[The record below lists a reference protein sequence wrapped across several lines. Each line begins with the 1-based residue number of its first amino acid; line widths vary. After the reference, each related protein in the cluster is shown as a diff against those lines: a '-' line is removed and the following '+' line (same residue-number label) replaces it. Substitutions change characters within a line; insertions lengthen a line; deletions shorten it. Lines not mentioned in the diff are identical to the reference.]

1 MDGVG
6 TFNHLIPSDQLE
18 ESLLIGQNLE
28 SEASD
33 EFGTG
38 HHVLED
44 SLKNMLS
51 DKDPMLGSASAQF
64 LLLDNEDTGYEVAD
78 SAGLA
83 GMSKSK
89 GTCGVSRSPA
99 TRPKGQRGRPRKI
112 PAALPSEPSHEV
124 DPEPVKS
131 GLNPTKSTEAVSKP
145 ASSRVT
151 RRCDRREGV
160 KQQQQEAAEAQ
171 EDPADASQDKEEGA
185 GRSTVCSEVGQSMNP
200 VVVLRRLTVTVGGY
214 KIELLPG
221 PSKSPST
228 SAPGATPSQGFSDA
242 SGGVEGVNLS
252 AAQDVAVT
260 MADGKVVEHLTS
272 AQDIGKCSPA
282 EAPAEA
288 PAGAPTGA
296 PAELGPCVNP
306 NEVQECSGVLLSSS
320 HQAVDV
326 CTAET
331 EANNPSDLQQPDS
344 GSVKETKGINSGG
357 SETRTCSD
365 ANKSVVLEMAA
376 GKDGQDQK
384 PPAQKQLKSKPS
396 PASPKKKN
404 LEPSTSKK
412 AGAEP
417 KTPQPKD
424 MTKGDIQDMQ
434 TIKGKSVTGAK
445 RRTEHLQT
453 YPPSKMSRVQGKR
466 LAKPD
471 VGPKMSS
478 PFHPVVKR
486 LLPGTVSP
494 DGSQKRH
501 PGTQA
506 GNSKSPHLP
515 FGPKPAHPQVAV
527 AKPSH
532 FPREPSEDDDQERLR
547 AKKQL
552 EKASQRPRSKSA
564 RSLSVDEPPLFI
576 PDNAP
581 LLKKEAAEEE
591 PAEGEGEVIWDPS
604 KHCGFCRKPH
614 SNRFMVGCGRCDDW
628 FHGECVGLDLVKAQQ
643 MEKEDQ
649 EYVCLKCCAEE
660 DKKVESEDHGAASV
674 ERQVKA
680 EQAQENKPAV
690 RYEKISHQPS
700 AAAVRKDS
708 LERRSQEDRDGESR
722 ASASDQKAH
731 VPRRPH
737 LSGDA
742 THKMG
747 THDRQEAKK
756 AKTSPA
762 ASKKPSVEQ
771 IRRNVRDSLKDILL
785 KRLNESDLK
794 VSTERAGNVANKTEK
809 ELFAFFRDTDSKYKS
824 KYRSLMFNLKD
835 AKNNVLFKRVL
846 KGEIS
851 PHHLIRMSPE
861 ELASKELAAW
871 RQRENR
877 HTIEMIEKEQRE
889 VDRRPIIKITHKGE
903 IEIEN
908 QEPEKEPEPAD
919 IEPEPV
925 PRPPEEPEMAP
936 PEPEPENTKDTTA
949 QHKAHLFD
957 LNCKI
962 CTGRMAPPVEDATT
976 KVVKVATTVM
986 RRQTS
991 TEAEG
996 QTSASSPA
1004 EDLPFSAMEDGLVS
1018 PRVLSSID
1026 ERLSGREDETTFLD
1040 RLELLWKGFVNMP
1053 SVAKFV
1059 TKAHPVSGVLDHLT
1073 EDLPDSIQVGG
1084 RISPQTV
1091 WDYVEKIRASGTKE
1105 VCLIRF
1111 SPVTEE
1117 DEISYTLLYAYFSS
1131 RRRYG
1136 VVANNMKHVKDM
1148 YLIPLGASEKI
1159 PHQLVPFDG
1168 PGLEANR
1175 PNVLLG
1181 LIIRQRVKR
1190 DFGVLLSVDIP
1201 EASSARFLPDSRT
1214 KLDSSSESGSALT
1227 GEDYLNSLKGARST
1241 EATNPQQSAVSD
1253 TKTGKLQLVEAPLTT
1268 EGNLHETAK
1277 PLRFLPGVLVGRE
1290 EQPCADAASRPLAA
1304 VDAPQG
1310 LSGSSEEALSRQP
1323 QLGGGTGGGNGS
1335 SRSPASN
1342 GLRLDRFIIKKK
1354 DSKGSN
1360 PEPQQRTAGLEDSLG
1375 KGLIGD
1381 PNTATPERPLK
1392 AEPPVDSE
1400 GVLPNLPS
1408 RVGQGLDKASKADYT
1423 GQEAKHEGLTSVSIT
1438 TSNSVLA
1445 ETSSTAS
1452 KASPS
1457 GSAASPA
1464 QPPSGIP
1471 KAGSVADSAEKL
1483 GTKPSSAEG
1492 HTKQEAAEADGHLVS
1507 QERPLASGP
1516 DPSTQPV
1523 PHQPAKDTQTSSTIL
1538 SFGKAEDCTPRLVV
1552 HPNPPAP
1559 VFCHVGQGLPVAT
1572 FPPGPDAEVQYQ
1584 QAPTP
1589 LFQAPDQQA
1598 QSGFTY
1604 SGAPLPFPQSNP
1616 SHQYPSTTWPSTPA
1630 VGFQHSQHVPS
1641 GPPLSFD
1648 ASRTTESSKSLP
1660 APKEDK
1666 APEQYQGDPWDRQPW
1681 QADDGYKRESSD
1693 QHGQL
1698 RHHSETHHE
1707 KKGRHHDRD
1716 REHGKSWEHQSEK
1729 GGQWERSRSRSR
1741 SRERSSR
1748 ERHRGHDDKHRD
1760 SRARHRSR
1768 SGSEHSRSER
1778 HHRQHGEW
1786 DKHHERDRDKHRR
1799 DSYDKGRRSSRDGA
1813 KDGRS

>member
-1 MDGVG
+1 MKKWQDRSGP
-6 TFNHLIPSDQLE
+6 H
-18 ESLLIGQNLE
+18 
-28 SEASD
+28 
-33 EFGTG
+33 
-38 HHVLED
+38 
-44 SLKNMLS
+44 
-51 DKDPMLGSASAQF
+51 
-64 LLLDNEDTGYEVAD
+64 
-78 SAGLA
+78 GLA

-99 TRPKGQRGRPRKI
+99 TRPKGQRGRPRKS
-112 PAALPSEPSHEV
+112 PAPLTRKSPPTLPRKPSHEV
-124 DPEPVKS
+124 DQEPVKS
-131 GLNPTKSTEAVSKP
+131 GLNPASSTEAVSKP
-145 ASSRVT
+145 ASSRAT
-151 RRCDRREGV
+151 RRCDRRGGV

-171 EDPADASQDKEEGA
+171 EDPADSSQDKEEGA
-185 GRSTVCSEVGQSMNP
+185 GKSAVCSKVRPSMNP

-228 SAPGATPSQGFSDA
+228 SAPGAIPSQVVSDA
-242 SGGVEGVNLS
+242 SGSVEGVNLS
-252 AAQDVAVT
+252 AAQDGAVT

-272 AQDIGKCSPA
+272 VQDVGKCGTA
-282 EAPAEA
+282 E
-288 PAGAPTGA
+288 A

-306 NEVQECSGVLLSSS
+306 NEVQEGSNVLLSTS
-320 HQAVDV
+320 HQAMDV

-344 GSVKETKGINSGG
+344 GSVKEPKGINSGE
-357 SETRTCSD
+357 SESRTCSD
-365 ANKSVVLEMAA
+365 ANKSVLLDTAA

-384 PPAQKQLKSKPS
+384 PPAHKQLKLKQS
-396 PASPKKKN
+396 PASPKKKT
-404 LEPSTSKK
+404 LEPSTSKR
-412 AGAEP
+412 AGGEP
-417 KTPQPKD
+417 KTPQPKN
-424 MTKGDIQDMQ
+424 MARGDIQDMQ
-434 TIKGKSVTGAK
+434 AIKGKSVVMGAK

-453 YPPSKMSRVQGKR
+453 YPPSKMPRVPGKR

-471 VGPKMSS
+471 VGPKLSS

-486 LLPGTVSP
+486 LLPGTVSA

-527 AKPSH
+527 AKPAH
-532 FPREPSEDDDQERLR
+532 LLREPSEDDDQEKFR
-547 AKKQL
+547 AKKQP
-552 EKASQRPRSKSA
+552 EKASQRPRSKSG

-591 PAEGEGEVIWDPS
+591 LAEGETIWDPS

-628 FHGECVGLDLVKAQQ
+628 FHGECVGLDLAKAQQ

-700 AAAVRKDS
+700 ATAVRKDS
-708 LERRSQEDRDGESR
+708 LERKSQEDRDGESR
-722 ASASDQKAH
+722 AASASDQKAH

-737 LSGDA
+737 ASGDA
-742 THKMG
+742 THKIG
-747 THDRQEAKK
+747 AHDRQEAKK

-794 VSTERAGNVANKTEK
+794 VSTERAANVASKTEK

-908 QEPEKEPEPAD
+908 QEPEKEPEPAN

-925 PRPPEEPEMAP
+925 SKPPEEPEMAP

-976 KVVKVATTVM
+976 KVVKVATTVV

-991 TEAEG
+991 TEGEG
-996 QTSASSPA
+996 QTSASSPS
-1004 EDLPFSAMEDGLVS
+1004 EDLPFGAMEDSLVS

-1168 PGLEANR
+1168 PGLEVNR
-1175 PNVLLG
+1175 PNILLG

-1201 EASSARFLPDSRT
+1201 EASSARFLPESRT

-1227 GEDYLNSLKGARST
+1227 GEDYLNSLKAARST

-1253 TKTGKLQLVEAPLTT
+1253 TKTGKLQPEEAPLTT

-1290 EQPCADAASRPLAA
+1290 GQPCADTASRPLGA

-1310 LSGSSEEALSRQP
+1310 LSGSTEEAPNRQALP
-1323 QLGGGTGGGNGS
+1323 GDGTGRGNGF

-1354 DSKGSN
+1354 EPKGSN
-1360 PEPQQRTAGLEDSLG
+1360 PEPQQKTASLEDSLA
-1375 KGLIGD
+1375 KGLISD
-1381 PNTATPERPLK
+1381 PNTATAERPLK
-1392 AEPPVDSE
+1392 AEPPADSE
-1400 GVLPNLPS
+1400 GVVPNLPN
-1408 RVGQGLDKASKADYT
+1408 RVGQGLDKASKVDYM
-1423 GQEAKHEGLTSVSIT
+1423 GQEAKHEGLTSISTT
-1438 TSNSVLA
+1438 TSNSALP
-1445 ETSSTAS
+1445 ETPSMTS

-1457 GSAASPA
+1457 GSAAGPMQS
-1464 QPPSGIP
+1464 PSGIL
-1471 KAGSVADSAEKL
+1471 KASSETL

-1492 HTKQEAAEADGHLVS
+1492 DTKQEAAKADSQLVS
-1507 QERPLASGP
+1507 QEHPLASGP
-1516 DPSTQPV
+1516 DVGTQPV
-1523 PHQPAKDTQTSSTIL
+1523 PHQPAKDTQTIGTIL
-1538 SFGKAEDCTPRLVV
+1538 SFGKAEDCTPRLVLP
-1552 HPNPPAP
+1552 PNPPTP
-1559 VFCHVGQGLPVAT
+1559 VFSHVGQGLPVAT

-1604 SGAPLPFPQSNP
+1604 TGAPPPFPQSNP
-1616 SHQYPSTTWPSTPA
+1616 SHQYPSATWPSTPA
-1630 VGFQHSQHVPS
+1630 VGFELSQHVPS

-1660 APKEDK
+1660 TPKEDK
-1666 APEQYQGDPWDRQPW
+1666 APEQYQGDPWDRQPR

-1698 RHHSETHHE
+1698 RHHGETHHE
-1707 KKGRHHDRD
+1707 KKGRHHD

-1729 GGQWERSRSRSR
+1729 GGHWERSRSRSR
-1741 SRERSSR
+1741 SR

-1786 DKHHERDRDKHRR
+1786 DKHRERDRDKHRR
-1799 DSYDKGRRSSRDGA
+1799 ETYDKGRRSSRDGA